1 MAGTPGL
8 WSGRAQGRG
17 RAGPTCGLGT
27 PGPPSPSTQPPHW
40 REAREVGRRVT
51 ASALR
56 RQEAAWMHLSAF
68 GVSLEEAPLFK
79 GLNIAPVK
87 FVCATQKYLHKGAKS
102 SGFPG
107 GISGRE
113 PTCQCRRHKRL
124 DFGPWVGNS
133 PWRRAWQLTPLF
145 DLDNHI
151 HRGDWQAEVH
161 RVAQS

>member
-1 MAGTPGL
+1 
-8 WSGRAQGRG
+8 
-17 RAGPTCGLGT
+17 
-27 PGPPSPSTQPPHW
+27 
-40 REAREVGRRVT
+40 
-51 ASALR
+51 
-56 RQEAAWMHLSAF
+56 MHLSAF